1 LRCLVFQR
9 AGVRIPLLHMEK
21 ATIKKTGIIVVV
33 LAVLIAGGYMAL
45 RKIAKSKSPEQG
57 VDWQKGDARIHVF
70 YNGPFKKGRDI
81 FSENGLVP
89 YGKVWRTGANEA
101 TYIETNIPLWIQGQK
116 VNPGKYSI
124 WTIPGPQTWQVI
136 FNSTYPSWG
145 IDYNGVA
152 QRNPETDVAIAE
164 VPVAIQD
171 KVMEQFTITI
181 EEVDDGL
188 ELIFW
193 WDRTLVAVPI
203 SITAP

>member
-1 LRCLVFQR
+1 MKKAIIIIAIVAVVIWGGLTLLR
-9 AGVRIPLLHMEK
+9 
-21 ATIKKTGIIVVV
+21 V
-33 LAVLIAGGYMAL
+33 L
-45 RKIAKSKSPEQG
+45 AKSKSPEDG
-57 VDWQKGDARIHVF
+57 VDWQKGNAKVHVF
-70 YNGPFKKGRDI
+70 YNRPSKKGREI

-89 YGKVWRTGANEA
+89 FGKVWRTGANEA
-101 TYIETNIPLWIQGQK
+101 TYIETNVPLWIQGQK
-116 VNPGKYSI
+116 VNPGKYSV
-124 WTIPGPQTWQVI
+124 WTIPNAQTWQVI

-171 KVMEQFTITI
+171 KVQEQFTISL
-181 EEVDDGL
+181 EEVDEGL

-203 SITAP
+203 SLTAP